1 MENLQNNAA
10 PYLFHEGT
18 NYFAYKYF
26 GAHFEDG
33 EYIFRVWA
41 PNAEAAYVT
50 GLFNGW
56 SKSDPMYR
64 VDDAGIWECK
74 ISHDRFGDGYNYKY
88 IFINQGRE
96 IYKCD
101 PYAFYSELPPETS
114 SRCYDIGGYAWND
127 EKWMKDRKKKFT
139 REKVSAQPINIYE
152 VHLESWKRHED
163 GTLLAYKEIAEE
175 LAPYVIQM
183 GYTHIE
189 LLPITEYPFDGSW
202 GYQVTGYFAP
212 TSRFGTPK
220 DFMEFVDIM
229 HTAGIGVILDWV
241 PAHFPKDAHGLCE
254 YDGGYLYEY
263 QGADRMEQAD
273 WGTRRFDVGREEV
286 QSFLISS
293 AQYWAAEYHIDGL
306 RVDAVASMLY
316 LDFCKNE
323 GEWVPNVYGDN
334 RCLEAVAFFRKL
346 NSAMATNFPDVM
358 TIAEESSDWPDL
370 TTFDRDGLGFTM
382 KWNMGWMNDT
392 LAYAETDPIFRK
404 YKHDKLTFTM
414 MYAFNEK
421 YVLPISHDEVVHGKK
436 SFLDKMP
443 GDYETKFAGARLFF
457 TYMMTLPG
465 KKLSFMS
472 NEIAQFSEWAYK
484 KSVEWFMLD
493 YEKHARFQLFCARL
507 NHLYLDNPCLWEQD
521 DSWAGFSWIDADN
534 ADESMIS
541 YRRFDKKGR
550 ELTVIL
556 NFTPVTRRGYR
567 IGVGYSGS
575 YEEVLSSDSIKYGGS
590 GIENSVMKSDN
601 IPWQGQPYSIVAD
614 IPPMGALI
622 IRCKRKNKKMNIY
635 HQP

>member
-1 MENLQNNAA
+1 MDTVHNNDAA
-10 PYLFHEGT
+10 YLFHEGT

-26 GAHFEDG
+26 GAHFENG
-33 EYIFRVWA
+33 EYLFRVWA
-41 PNAEAAYVT
+41 PNADAAYLV
-50 GLFNGW
+50 GLFNSW
-56 SKSDPMYR
+56 AKDIPMYR
-64 VDDAGIWECK
+64 VDDAGIWECRL
-74 ISHDRFGDGYNYKY
+74 SPERFGKGYNYKY
-88 IFINQGRE
+88 LFINNGRE
-96 IYKCD
+96 IYKSD
-101 PYAFYSELPPETS
+101 PYGFYSELPPETA
-114 SRCYDIGGYAWND
+114 SRFFDIGGYLWND
-127 EKWMKDRKKKFT
+127 GEWLKSRKRRFT
-139 REKVSAQPINIYE
+139 REKVYEQPINIYE

-163 GTLLAYKEIAEE
+163 GSLLTYKELAEE

-212 TSRFGTPK
+212 TSRFGTPR

-254 YDGGYLYEY
+254 FDGGYLYEY

-293 AQYWAAEYHIDGL
+293 ALYWAQEYHIDGI

-323 GEWVPNVYGDN
+323 GEWIPNVYGDN
-334 RCLEAVAFFRKL
+334 RCLEAIAFFQKL
-346 NSAMATNFPDVM
+346 NSAMASYFPDVM
-358 TIAEESSDWPDL
+358 TIAEESTSWPDM
-370 TTFDRDGLGFTM
+370 TTFERGGLGFTM

-392 LAYAETDPIFRK
+392 LAYAEEDPLFRK
-404 YKHDKLTFTM
+404 YKHEKLTFTM

-443 GDYETKFAGARLFF
+443 GDYDTKFAGARLFY
-457 TYMMTLPG
+457 TYLMTLPG
-465 KKLSFMS
+465 KKLSFMG
-472 NEIAQFSEWAYK
+472 NEIAQFREWAYK
-484 KSVEWFMLD
+484 ESVEWFMLD
-493 YEKHARFQLFCARL
+493 YEKHARFQLFCATL
-507 NHLYLDNPCLWEQD
+507 NHIYLENPCLWEQD
-521 DSWAGFSWIDADN
+521 GSWAGFSWIDADN
-534 ADESMIS
+534 RDESMIS
-541 YRRFDKKGR
+541 YRRFDKKGK
-550 ELTVIL
+550 ELYVIM
-556 NFTPVTRRGYR
+556 NFTPVYRKGFR
-567 IGVGYSGS
+567 IGVGCDGI
-575 YEEVLSSDSIKYGGS
+575 YEELLSTESNCYGGCGVEN
-590 GIENSVMKSDN
+590 GIMKSDD
-601 IPWQGQPYSIVAD
+601 IPWQGLPCSITAD

-622 IRCKRKNKKMNIY
+622 IKCKRRARRTKKKK
-635 HQP
+635 

>member
-1 MENLQNNAA
+1 MEKLQNNAA

-18 NYFAYKYF
+18 NYFAYEYF

-33 EYIFRVWA
+33 EYVFRVWA
-41 PNAEAAYVT
+41 PNANAAYVT
-50 GLFNGW
+50 GLFNSW
-56 SKSDPMYR
+56 SKDDPMYL
-64 VDDAGIWECK
+64 VNDAGIWECR
-74 ISHDRFGDGYNYKY
+74 ISPDRFGDGYNYKY
-88 IFINQGRE
+88 LFENNGRD
-96 IYKCD
+96 IYKSD
-101 PYAFYSELPPETS
+101 PFAFYSELPPETS
-114 SRCYDIGGYAWND
+114 SRYYNIEGYCWND
-127 EKWMKDRKKKFT
+127 EKWMKERKKKFN
-139 REKVSAQPINIYE
+139 RQHVSAQPINIYE
-152 VHLESWKRHED
+152 IHLESWKRHED
-163 GTLLAYKEIAEE
+163 GTLLSYKEIAEE

-183 GYTHIE
+183 GYTHVE

-229 HTAGIGVILDWV
+229 HTAGVGVILDWV

-293 AQYWAAEYHIDGL
+293 AQYWADKYHIDGL

-316 LDFCKNE
+316 LDFGRE
-323 GEWVPNVYGDN
+323 DGDWIPNVYGDN
-334 RCLEAVAFFRKL
+334 RCLEAIAFFRKL
-346 NSAMATNFPDVM
+346 NSALVTNYPDVM
-358 TIAEESSDWPDL
+358 TIAEESSNWPNV
-370 TTFDRDGLGFTM
+370 TTFDNEGLGFTM

-392 LAYAETDPIFRK
+392 LSYAELDPIYRK
-404 YKHDKLTFTM
+404 YEHSKLTFSM
-414 MYAFNEK
+414 MYAYNEK

-443 GDYETKFAGARLFF
+443 GDYDTKFAGARTFM
-457 TYMMTLPG
+457 TYMMTIPG
-465 KKLSFMS
+465 KKLNFMS

-493 YEKHARFQLFCARL
+493 YPMHARYQLYCARL
-507 NHLYLDNPCLWEQD
+507 NHLYLDNPCFWEQD
-521 DSWAGFSWIDADN
+521 DSWAGFCWIDADN
-534 ADESMIS
+534 ADESIIS

-556 NFTPVTRRGYR
+556 NFTPVRRDGFR
-567 IGVGYSGS
+567 VGVGYSGS
-575 YEEVLSSDSIKYGGS
+575 YEEVLSSDSVCYGGS
-590 GIENSVMKSDN
+590 GIENGIMKSDN
-601 IPWQGQPYSIVAD
+601 IPCNGHPYSIVAD

-622 IRCKRKNKKMNIY
+622 IRCKRKNPTRKGKNN
-635 HQP
+635 